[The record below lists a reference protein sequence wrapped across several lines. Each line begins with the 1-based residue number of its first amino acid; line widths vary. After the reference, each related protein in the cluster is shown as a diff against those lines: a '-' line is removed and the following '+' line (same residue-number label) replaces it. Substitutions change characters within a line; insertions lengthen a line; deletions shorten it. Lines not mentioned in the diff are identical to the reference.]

1 LSQPD
6 HSKVPGVIIDYIP
19 ASTKQ
24 YVGSPSIVILP
35 NGDYVTSH
43 DFFGPGTDFNRMAV
57 FRSSDRGETW
67 TQISEMVGQWWSNL
81 FLHNGDLYL
90 LGTTREYGYAVI
102 RRSTDGGETWTT
114 PDDED
119 TGRISAE
126 DRYHCA
132 PMPVVAHKG
141 YLWRAFEL
149 AHGPREE
156 WKAQVLSVPE
166 DADLLQAKNWRF
178 SEAYQHLW
186 SSSQWIEG
194 NVVITPKNEL
204 VDILRSNLRNVSP
217 EEAKT
222 GIDKAAV
229 LHISEDGLTLTH
241 DREKDLIDFPGG
253 GVKFTIRFDEQT
265 GRYWSLGCK
274 QADPPAFR
282 NTLVLTSSVDLK
294 NWRVDS
300 VILHHPDREK
310 HAFQYVD
317 WQFEGD
323 DMLVASRTA
332 YDDGLGG
339 AHRAHDANYL
349 TFHRIENF
357 RDRTMDG
364 I

>member
-1 LSQPD
+1 
-6 HSKVPGVIIDYIP
+6 
-19 ASTKQ
+19 
-24 YVGSPSIVILP
+24 
-35 NGDYVTSH
+35 
-43 DFFGPGTDFNRMAV
+43 M
-57 FRSSDRGETW
+57 
-67 TQISEMVGQWWSNL
+67 
-81 FLHNGDLYL
+81 
-90 LGTTREYGYAVI
+90 
-102 RRSTDGGETWTT
+102 
-114 PDDED
+114 
-119 TGRISAE
+119 
-126 DRYHCA
+126 
-132 PMPVVAHKG
+132 
-141 YLWRAFEL
+141 
-149 AHGPREE
+149 
-156 WKAQVLSVPE
+156 
-166 DADLLQAKNWRF
+166 
-178 SEAYQHLW
+178 
-186 SSSQWIEG
+186 
-194 NVVITPKNEL
+194 
-204 VDILRSNLRNVSP
+204 SP

-229 LHISEDGLTLTH
+229 LHISEDGETLTH

-265 GRYWSLGCK
+265 SRYWSLGCK

-323 DMLVASRTA
+323 DMLAASRTS

-357 RDRTMDG
+357 RVRTMDDSPLNTVE
-364 I
+364 